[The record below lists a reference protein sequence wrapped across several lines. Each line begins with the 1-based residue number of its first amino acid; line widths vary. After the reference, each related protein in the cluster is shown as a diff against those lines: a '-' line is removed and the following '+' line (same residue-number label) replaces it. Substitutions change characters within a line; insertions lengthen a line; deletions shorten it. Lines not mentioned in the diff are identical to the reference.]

1 MRVFALL
8 LCTGLAAGALVK
20 REAEAKADAEAEAD
34 YVSHGGENGTGYESN
49 DDDTFF

>member
-20 REAEAKADAEAEAD
+20 REAEAKAEAEAD
-34 YVSHGGENGTGYESN
+34 YVSHGGETVAVYEGVMRKPLAE
-49 DDDTFF
+49 T